1 VPAIKH
7 HSRWGS
13 PPGYKA
19 EWSLTS
25 SQIMELAKLLD
36 VEAERIAKPLS
47 EAAAAIGRFC
57 MG

>member
-1 VPAIKH
+1 
-7 HSRWGS
+7 
-13 PPGYKA
+13 
-19 EWSLTS
+19 
-25 SQIMELAKLLD
+25 MELAKLLD